1 LQAAAR
7 PATAR
12 TAGMAVA
19 AAVKQQAPAAA
30 GKGKE
35 AAATTQDAWR
45 DPKWAQHKVRARSQ

>member
-1 LQAAAR
+1 
-7 PATAR
+7 
-12 TAGMAVA
+12 MAVA